1 VKRRTEGTAETR
13 RTRRGAERGSG
24 IGAEQQPA
32 AAALPNALP
41 FSFSSSPPLSS
52 PPNPSLRASPCPPRL
67 RGFSGG
73 FSSSSGLTLLELL
86 LVLFL
91 LAILAGISLG
101 FLSTLDLGRRAAR
114 GLVKSVVRSAAN
126 TAVASGARSEVRI
139 DPARGELHAQV
150 LRVVGTWHF
159 ERSLAG
165 AFGIDGAADAGLFT
179 AEGYLGSA
187 LAFAG
192 KFGATA
198 TVPVQHDSSFDL
210 RDGFALECA
219 VSWDDS
225 GGGRILSIG
234 ETCSLELGGAGEV
247 RGRFTA
253 AGVRDGEPAAGAS
266 VVAVSPGGAV
276 SSGRWARLRLV
287 YDRRELVLEVD
298 GVRVASVEE
307 TAQVWRVDGPLVLS
321 DPRRP
326 FPGRIDELVVRAV
339 TAGDTA
345 KLPDSVA
352 IAEAPAAIH
361 FAPGGALDLE
371 RHPGPVRIV
380 LAYTD
385 GERDT
390 IEVGSYGT
398 VE

>member
-1 VKRRTEGTAETR
+1 VKTPRPRA
-13 RTRRGAERGSG
+13 GATGR
-24 IGAEQQPA
+24 
-32 AAALPNALP
+32 
-41 FSFSSSPPLSS
+41 SS
-52 PPNPSLRASPCPPRL
+52 RA
-67 RGFSGG
+67 
-73 FSSSSGLTLLELL
+73 GLTLLELL

-91 LAILAGISLG
+91 LALLAGMSLG

-126 TAVASGARSEVRI
+126 TAVASSSRAEVRI
-139 DPARGELHAQV
+139 DKAQGELHAQV

-165 AFGIDGAADAGLFT
+165 AFGIDGTADAGLFT
-179 AEGYLGSA
+179 DDGYLGGA
-187 LAFAG
+187 LSFAG
-192 KFGATA
+192 RYGATA
-198 TVPVQHDSSFDL
+198 TIPVERDSSFDL

-219 VSWDDS
+219 VSWEEA

-234 ETCSLELGGAGEV
+234 DTCSLELGGAGEV

-253 AGVRDGEPAAGAS
+253 SGLRDGEPAAGAS
-266 VVAVSPGGAV
+266 VVVVSPGGAL
-276 SSGRWARLRLV
+276 SSGRWSRLRLA
-287 YDRRELVLEVD
+287 YDRRELALEVD

-326 FPGRIDELVVRAV
+326 FPGRIDELLVRAV
-339 TAGDTA
+339 TAGETA
-345 KLPDSVA
+345 RLPDGVT
-352 IAEAPAAIH
+352 IAEAPAAVH
-361 FAPGGALDLE
+361 FAAGGALDLE

-380 LAYTD
+380 LAYAD